1 MQSQK
6 QRRNTEDTAF
16 RLLKEFKHGVR
27 VIADEEG
34 VKAAAYAVEQ
44 AAGAAKPPEEVIDF
58 VLDRP
63 FMFVLTGQDGSVLF
77 SGVVRN
83 IE

>member
-27 VIADEEG
+27 VIDDEEG
-34 VKAAAYAVEQ
+34 VKAGAYAVEQ
-44 AAGAAKPPEEVIDF
+44 AAGAAKPPEEKMDF

-63 FMFVLTGQDGSVLF
+63 FMFIIRSAEGIPLF
-77 SGVVRN
+77 VGIVERP
-83 IE
+83 